1 MAARP
6 RPLERGDC
14 TQSRITLQQTPAAGM
29 KHRGTLGAPGEVV
42 SDQGAGGTG
51 LPATE
56 GAPVAGAPRCG
67 SEAHAPERA
76 LEEARRSREEA
87 ERAADR
93 LRGLQ
98 RATAA
103 LSTTLSRSE
112 IARAIAEHGLRL
124 FGAMAGG
131 ISCLCADGR
140 LEKLLAF
147 GGPEQSLDEYW
158 RPSLNA
164 GMPHREALRT
174 LQPIWLE
181 SPQQIEARYPHLEG
195 LRARLG
201 VQAWAVV
208 PFVVQERAVGALGLR
223 FSEAHRFEPDERE
236 FLLSLA
242 NACAQALERA
252 RLFEEKERLYQ
263 QSEALLAR
271 ERVARHE
278 AEAASRALQV
288 ERAHLQSVI
297 DQLPAAVVIA
307 DRTGK
312 IVAGNSALERDI
324 RSPIVYPLSLED
336 FGRGGSWRCTHPDG
350 RPTQPQDRPL
360 ARALTTG
367 EVVMGEEFVI
377 FRGDGTRATMSLGA
391 APIRG
396 VDGEIEG
403 AVGMS
408 WDMSEQ
414 KAVEEALR
422 EATRAL
428 DEANR
433 HKDQFLAML
442 AHELR
447 NPLAAIAN
455 ATHVMKVRLARGQAV
470 EEPFAILER
479 QVKNSSRLLDDLLD
493 VARLTHGLIQL
504 SKERIRIDAVV
515 TNAVDAQRALIG
527 SRGHE
532 LTVSLPDEPLYV
544 EGDPT
549 RLEQVVT
556 NLLNNAAK
564 YTPDRGRIAVR
575 AERAGGEVVVRVRD
589 NGLGI
594 SRELMPRLFALFV
607 QADSS
612 LARTQGGLGLG
623 LTLVHDLV
631 AMHGGTVEAA
641 SEGPDKGSEFT
652 VRLPLLAE
660 PGDPVHET
668 TQPEPPAAH
677 VPRRILVVEDNI
689 DTARMLREILSG
701 AGHDVEFPNRDG
713 RLRPGMFANVD
724 VLSSERQPVLIIPA
738 TAVIFAPYGDSV
750 FAVEE
755 KKDGAGK
762 TSTVVRQ
769 KFVRTAERRGDLI
782 AVASGLSAGQ
792 RVVTSGAFKLRNG
805 TAVAVNDALAPKAQL
820 APKPTED

>member
-1 MAARP
+1 M
-6 RPLERGDC
+6 
-14 TQSRITLQQTPAAGM
+14 
-29 KHRGTLGAPGEVV
+29 
-42 SDQGAGGTG
+42 
-51 LPATE
+51 
-56 GAPVAGAPRCG
+56 AGAPRCG
-67 SEAHAPERA
+67 YEAHAPERA

-158 RPSLNA
+158 RPPL
-164 GMPHREALRT
+164 
-174 LQPIWLE
+174 
-181 SPQQIEARYPHLEG
+181 
-195 LRARLG
+195 
-201 VQAWAVV
+201 
-208 PFVVQERAVGALGLR
+208 
-223 FSEAHRFEPDERE
+223 
-236 FLLSLA
+236 
-242 NACAQALERA
+242 
-252 RLFEEKERLYQ
+252 
-263 QSEALLAR
+263 
-271 ERVARHE
+271 
-278 AEAASRALQV
+278 
-288 ERAHLQSVI
+288 
-297 DQLPAAVVIA
+297 
-307 DRTGK
+307 
-312 IVAGNSALERDI
+312 
-324 RSPIVYPLSLED
+324 YPLSLED

-360 ARALTTG
+360 ARALATG

-652 VRLPLLAE
+652 VRLPLLVE
-660 PGDPVHET
+660 PGDPVHEA

-689 DTARMLREILSG
+689 DAARMLREILSG
-701 AGHDVEFPNRDG
+701 AGHDVEVFHEGSSAIAAAGRFEPEIALLDIGLPGMDG
-713 RLRPGMFANVD
+713 YEVARRLRTELRDRA
-724 VLSSERQPVLIIPA
+724 PVLVA
-738 TAVIFAPYGDSV
+738 LSGYGRDEDRQRSRDVGMSV
-750 FAVEE
+750 HLTKPF
-755 KKDGAGK
+755 D
-762 TSTVVRQ
+762 
-769 KFVRTAERRGDLI
+769 
-782 AVASGLSAGQ
+782 
-792 RVVTSGAFKLRNG
+792 
-805 TAVAVNDALAPKAQL
+805 PKALQL
-820 APKPTED
+820 LIQDLLRPALLKPLA